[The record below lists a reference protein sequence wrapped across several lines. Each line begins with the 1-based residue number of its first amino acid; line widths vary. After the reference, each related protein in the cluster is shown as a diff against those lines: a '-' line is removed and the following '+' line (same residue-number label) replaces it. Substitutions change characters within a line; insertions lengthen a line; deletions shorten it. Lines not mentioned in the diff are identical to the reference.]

1 MFIKQT
7 DINKVVDKWISHP
20 DEVKREDL
28 KKPYLNTYFWV
39 TKPKGKDDYVR
50 VLGNF
55 EIFMDLNF
63 GQKSNS
69 GKSKS
74 PNQTVFIIKDLTTH
88 EETKEGFII
97 DEYPNRRSRFGSVE
111 KYEREKRDIS
121 KSSPENTPSSTKEI
135 VKGSVLEFANSL
147 CSENVQK
154 VQKDALFHMTVTH
167 PRLWNCANSTFWKDV
182 RKKKNACTCT
192 KASPANI
199 FILVTGNCFS

>member
-28 KKPYLNTYFWV
+28 KKPYLNTYFWK
-39 TKPKGKDDYVR
+39 TRPKGKFDPVR

-55 EIFMDLNF
+55 EIFMDLHF
-63 GQKSNS
+63 GQRSNS

-111 KYEREKRDIS
+111 KYERERRDIS
-121 KSSPENTPSSTKEI
+121 KSTPKNTPSPTKET

-147 CSENVQK
+147 SLPIGLLLDKLSE
-154 VQKDALFHMTVTH
+154 
-167 PRLWNCANSTFWKDV
+167 
-182 RKKKNACTCT
+182 
-192 KASPANI
+192 ANI
-199 FILVTGNCFS
+199 NITNEDDLITPEDKDRLLNFLKDNYKEKDND

>member
-1 MFIKQT
+1 MIIKQT

-121 KSSPENTPSSTKEI
+121 KSTPENTPPSTKET

-147 CSENVQK
+147 SLPIGLLLDQLSEANINITNEDDLITPED
-154 VQKDALFHMTVTH
+154 KD
-167 PRLWNCANSTFWKDV
+167 RLLNFLRSNH
-182 RKKKNACTCT
+182 KKKDND
-192 KASPANI
+192 
-199 FILVTGNCFS
+199 

>member
-7 DINKVVDKWISHP
+7 DIDKVVDKWISHP

-55 EIFMDLNF
+55 EIFMDLHS

-74 PNQTVFIIKDLTTH
+74 PNQTVFFIKDLTTH

-97 DEYPNRRSRFGSVE
+97 DEYHGSLNSIVAILPITDAE
-111 KYEREKRDIS
+111 YVIKA
-121 KSSPENTPSSTKEI
+121 KSI
-135 VKGSVLEFANSL
+135 
-147 CSENVQK
+147 
-154 VQKDALFHMTVTH
+154 KDRILF
-167 PRLWNCANSTFWKDV
+167 LS
-182 RKKKNACTCT
+182 
-192 KASPANI
+192 I
-199 FILVTGNCFS
+199 

>member
-121 KSSPENTPSSTKEI
+121 KSTPEQTPFPTKET

-147 CSENVQK
+147 SLPIGLLLDKLSE
-154 VQKDALFHMTVTH
+154 
-167 PRLWNCANSTFWKDV
+167 
-182 RKKKNACTCT
+182 
-192 KASPANI
+192 ANI
-199 FILVTGNCFS
+199 NITNEDDLITPEDKDRLLNFLKDNYKEKDND

>member
-1 MFIKQT
+1 MLMQS
-7 DINKVVDKWISHP
+7 DIDKVVDSWISEP
-20 DEVKREDL
+20 DAVKREDL
-28 KKPYLNTYFWV
+28 KKPYLNTYFWK
-39 TKPKGKDDYVR
+39 TRPKGKFDPVR

-121 KSSPENTPSSTKEI
+121 KSTPEQTPFPTKET

-147 CSENVQK
+147 SLPIGLLLDKLSE
-154 VQKDALFHMTVTH
+154 
-167 PRLWNCANSTFWKDV
+167 
-182 RKKKNACTCT
+182 
-192 KASPANI
+192 ANI
-199 FILVTGNCFS
+199 NITNEDDLITPEDKDRLLNFLKDNYKEKDND

>member
-111 KYEREKRDIS
+111 KYEREKRGIS
-121 KSSPENTPSSTKEI
+121 KSTPENTPSSTKET

-147 CSENVQK
+147 SLPIGLLLDKLSE
-154 VQKDALFHMTVTH
+154 
-167 PRLWNCANSTFWKDV
+167 
-182 RKKKNACTCT
+182 
-192 KASPANI
+192 ANI
-199 FILVTGNCFS
+199 NITNEDDLITPEDKDRLLNFLKDNYKEKDND

>member
-1 MFIKQT
+1 MIIKQT
-7 DINKVVDKWISHP
+7 DIDKVVDKWISHP

-28 KKPYLNTYFWV
+28 KKPYLNTYFWK
-39 TKPKGKDDYVR
+39 TRPKGKFDPVR

-97 DEYPNRRSRFGSVE
+97 DEYPNRRSRFASVE

-121 KSSPENTPSSTKEI
+121 KSTPEHTPFPTKET

-147 CSENVQK
+147 SLPIGLLLDKLSE
-154 VQKDALFHMTVTH
+154 
-167 PRLWNCANSTFWKDV
+167 
-182 RKKKNACTCT
+182 
-192 KASPANI
+192 ANI
-199 FILVTGNCFS
+199 NITNEDDLITPEDKDRLLNFLKDNYKEKDND

>member
-121 KSSPENTPSSTKEI
+121 KSTPENTPSSTKET

-147 CSENVQK
+147 SLPIGLLLDQLSEANINITNEDDLITPED
-154 VQKDALFHMTVTH
+154 KD
-167 PRLWNCANSTFWKDV
+167 RLLNFLRSNH
-182 RKKKNACTCT
+182 KKKDND
-192 KASPANI
+192 
-199 FILVTGNCFS
+199 

>member
-121 KSSPENTPSSTKEI
+121 KSTPENTPSSTKET

-147 CSENVQK
+147 SLPIGLLLDQLSE
-154 VQKDALFHMTVTH
+154 
-167 PRLWNCANSTFWKDV
+167 
-182 RKKKNACTCT
+182 
-192 KASPANI
+192 ANI
-199 FILVTGNCFS
+199 NITNEDDLITPEDKDRLLNFLKDNYKEKDND